1 MKLYPLQ
8 TSSESEDFEQD
19 TGTEDFFDN
28 LFHNIYQESLN
39 LLKHNIIKRDLQKL
53 VREHEIKNQDIQRH
67 RDVCG

>member
-39 LLKHNIIKRDLQKL
+39 LLKHNIIKRDLQKWNCNI
-53 VREHEIKNQDIQRH
+53 VIIQTIET
-67 RDVCG
+67 